1 MVGGE
6 ENKARNTLHK
16 YKYTDECM
24 IHVLLTVTH
33 PIFSPFAESRT
44 FHLWHPR
51 FLLVLEFLP

>member
-24 IHVLLTVTH
+24 IHVFLTVTH
-33 PIFSPFAESRT
+33 PFFSPFAESRT
-44 FHLWHPR
+44 FHL
-51 FLLVLEFLP
+51 